1 MNIYEIAQKA
11 GVSRSTVSRVI
22 NGEGYVSEEARQK
35 VMRVI
40 EEENYVP
47 NPAARALVTKR
58 TQVIGIVIP
67 DTIKNILD
75 TENSHYYSGLL
86 QGITEEAHLRDFAT
100 LLWVGHESEDRGMFH
115 RRILKSQL
123 MDGVL
128 VVSSVVGE
136 EQLVRQ
142 LNDHKKPWVLIGR
155 PVQYAESINFV
166 GIDNVAASEEAVSYL
181 LSTGRRRVATIT
193 GKMDNI
199 DSAERL
205 QGYRQ
210 ALASQNMPVDS
221 DLIVEGCFSRECGYV
236 SMNVLLQRKVDAVFA
251 ASDLIASG
259 ALQAIQDAGL
269 LVPDDI
275 ALVGFDDQP
284 IATRLKPALTT
295 VRQSV
300 TDKGAQATAVLLN
313 LIEGRIEPPVQIYL
327 PTQLVIR
334 EST

>member
-1 MNIYEIAQKA
+1 MNIYEIAKKA

-58 TQVIGIVIP
+58 SQVIGIVIP

-75 TENSHYYSGLL
+75 TENSYYYSALL
-86 QGITEEAHLRDFAT
+86 QGITAEAHLRDFAT
-100 LLWVGHESEDRGMFH
+100 LLWVGHESEDKGIYH

-128 VVSSVVGE
+128 VVASVTGE
-136 EQLVRQ
+136 DQLLRQ
-142 LNDHKKPWVLIGR
+142 LSDNKKPWVLIGR
-155 PVQYAESINFV
+155 PVHEIESVSFV
-166 GIDNVAASEEAVSYL
+166 GIDNAAASEEAVRHL
-181 LSTGRRRVATIT
+181 LSRGRRRIGTIT

-199 DSAERL
+199 DSRERL
-205 QGYRQ
+205 QGYKQ
-210 ALASQNMPVDS
+210 ALAAANLPLDPNR
-221 DLIVEGCFSRECGYV
+221 IVEGCFSRNCGYA
-236 SMNVLLQRKVDAVFA
+236 SMKILLERGIDAVFA
-251 ASDLIASG
+251 ASDLIAAG

-269 LVPDDI
+269 RIPDDV
-275 ALVGFDDQP
+275 ALVGFDDLP
-284 IATRLKPALTT
+284 IASQLKPTLTT

-300 TDKGAQATAVLLN
+300 AEKGEQATAILLN
-313 LIEGRIEPPVQIYL
+313 LIEGRIAPPVQTLL
-327 PTQLVIR
+327 PTQLIIR
-334 EST
+334 ESS